1 MSGLSSTAGSAL
13 GSVFGSPH
21 GVATDIND
29 RWFWWPYVER
39 NTDLI
44 WDKFTEHA
52 TLVLLAVGIGI
63 LIALPLSLL
72 AVRFRWLYPTSIA
85 IGAVLYTIPSIAL
98 IAFLIPITGL
108 STTTVVIPLASYTI
122 LILVRNF
129 VTGLDGVSPEVKEA
143 ARGMGYSPWR
153 QTLRVELPLALPA
166 FFAGIR
172 ITTVTIIGLVP
183 IAAIIGRGG
192 FGSLMNA
199 GFQRGFRTPITV
211 GIVLTVAFAVTADLL
226 ILLTQRLVTP
236 WTRRGTT

>member
-1 MSGLSSTAGSAL
+1 MSPRSCPVDRRGRVSSL
-13 GSVFGSPH
+13 H
-21 GVATDIND
+21 LATDIND
-29 RWFWWPYVER
+29 RWFWWPYVDR

-44 WDKFTEHA
+44 WEKFTEHA
-52 TLVLLAVGIGI
+52 QLTLLAVGIGI

-72 AVRFRWLYPTSIA
+72 ATRFRWLYPTSIA
-85 IGAVLYTIPSIAL
+85 VGAVLYTIPSIAL

-143 ARGMGYSPWR
+143 ARGMGYPPLR
-153 QTLRVELPLALPA
+153 QTVRVELPLALPV

-172 ITTVTIIGLVP
+172 IATVTIIGLVP
-183 IAAIIGRGG
+183 IAAIIGKGG
-192 FGSLMNA
+192 FGALMNA

-211 GIVLTVAFAVTADLL
+211 GIVLTVAFAVTADLV
-226 ILLTQRLVTP
+226 ILLIQRLVTP
-236 WTRRGTT
+236 WTRREAT